1 MCSSDLDGE
10 MLGPLRSLQNCCLFK
25 VKMLALHFT
34 LKHNVMKFH
43 ICTDYLNHRNEKCS
57 LLATKGQTLGNGH
70 FLPSS
75 LQRILIGISR
85 RKKKEKK
92 NILENPS
99 SRDKSRSS
107 NINLSRPKILM
118 TTSRLFFY
126 KKMIFTIAM
135 SVTTKLLSN
144 SM

>member
-1 MCSSDLDGE
+1 

-25 VKMLALHFT
+25 VKMFVLHFT

-43 ICTDYLNHRNEKCS
+43 VCTDYLNHRNEKCS

-85 RKKKEKK
+85 RKKKYW
-92 NILENPS
+92 
-99 SRDKSRSS
+99 
-107 NINLSRPKILM
+107 KILQAGIKVDLQ
-118 TTSRLFFY
+118 TLT
-126 KKMIFTIAM
+126 
-135 SVTTKLLSN
+135 
-144 SM
+144 